1 MARKLAHPV
10 RPAASAVDYDFE
22 HLGISEWDETSPC
35 DEERFK
41 DCASL
46 TEGIN
51 GCKPIDTTY
60 ENFAEDVVDNPR
72 SDHGFE
78 GEATHRRPAPHDV
91 KRGRYPHRY

>member
-1 MARKLAHPV
+1 MTRKQALPV
-10 RPAASAVDYDFE
+10 RPAASDVDYDFE
-22 HLGISEWDETSPC
+22 HLGISERDESAIC

-41 DCASL
+41 DCANL
-46 TEGIN
+46 QEGIS

-91 KRGRYPHRY
+91 KRHRFPHRY